1 MNENQCPIALLCHT
15 NDVNYFCSQI
25 ASLYEFIPN
34 MLEMQRPLYYSMN
47 LPSTYK
53 QLLIQLYYVLYLF
66 NEFIL
71 PYITFIHKLSQDKL
85 YKWIRLVKLKH
96 ISIQPYAL
104 YEGFFALNLHFM
116 PIKDLLDFMKETL
129 RFVKS
134 K

>member
-1 MNENQCPIALLCHT
+1 ME
-15 NDVNYFCSQI
+15 
-25 ASLYEFIPN
+25 
-34 MLEMQRPLYYSMN
+34 RPLYYSMN

-71 PYITFIHKLSQDKL
+71 PYITFIHKSSQDKS

-96 ISIQPYAL
+96 ISIQTYAL

-116 PIKDLLDFMKETL
+116 PIKDLLDFMKDSL
-129 RFVKS
+129 RFAKS
-134 K
+134 I